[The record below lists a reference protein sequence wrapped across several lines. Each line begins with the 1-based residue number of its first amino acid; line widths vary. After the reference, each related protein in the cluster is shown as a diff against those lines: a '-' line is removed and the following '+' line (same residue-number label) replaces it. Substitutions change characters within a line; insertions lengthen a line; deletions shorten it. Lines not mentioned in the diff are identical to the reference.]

1 MAQTL
6 FRRRW
11 SPAPENSPWYYKLWF
26 LIPAFILGWPAL
38 PLPYPSLWPVW
49 AVLIIRSPWHTGFI
63 TGTLSWAMLLAGG
76 VMMVV
81 KFREPDADIFKVA
94 ALIVPGLVIT
104 GITQAHWS
112 RHKSEYTDG
121 GDEQMATT
129 APVEGDA
136 PREPARRRIRQRR
149 RGRSR
154 ARGRR

>member
-1 MAQTL
+1 MAPSL

-38 PLPYPSLWPVW
+38 PLPYPSLWPLW

-94 ALIVPGLVIT
+94 ALAVPGLVIT
-104 GITQAHWS
+104 VITQAHWS
-112 RHKSEYTDG
+112 RHKSGYTNG
-121 GDEQMATT
+121 GDEQRPTT
-129 APVEGDA
+129 APVEDSA
-136 PREPARRRIRQRR
+136 AQEPARRRTRQRR
-149 RGRSR
+149 RGRAR